1 MRFSPQILD
10 EIRARLPVSQV
21 VARKV
26 ALKKKGREYAGLS
39 PFKTEKTPSF
49 FVNDQKGFYHCF
61 ASGEHGDIFTFLIK
75 TEGVS
80 FPEAVERLAA
90 EAGVTLPKE
99 PHYNPQRENQRQ
111 RLYDLVAA
119 AGEFF
124 QRALYAANARH
135 AREYLERRR
144 LDDGAIRTFQL
155 GYAPNSRT
163 ALSEE
168 LSKQGFSQ
176 QEMIAAGLLI
186 AGDDIPRPYDRFRD
200 RVIFP
205 IHDGKGRMV
214 AFGGRA
220 LDPAQPAKYLNS
232 PETPLFHKGALLY
245 NAHRARGP
253 AFETGELVVV
263 EGYMDAIA
271 MHGAGFAGT
280 VAPLGTALTENQLQ
294 LMWRMTPEPI
304 LCLDGD
310 EAGRKAAY
318 RAIDT
323 ALSILA
329 PGRSLRF
336 VFLSDGADPDDLLRE
351 HGSAAMRTVLE
362 GARSL
367 VDVLWER
374 EWSAGDWSTPERRAG
389 LEANLRKLVNMVR
402 DESVQSH
409 YRQILRQRLDSAWGG
424 AKSRTSGRTSHSSSQ
439 GSRNGYRADRRDGG
453 FRRAGGPASHRPV
466 ERTRSLTQ
474 SSLVANHSE
483 SSLQREALIVRT
495 MLNHPWL
502 IEEYAE
508 VIADLPFTN
517 AALRRLRDGLLSL
530 LAEERDLDSGTI
542 RHQLEQLR
550 LNREVELVERIAT
563 HRGDRFADMAAD
575 KIEVEAG
582 WKHILELQKQHIL
595 RNQLAVAEDEYRSYG
610 TDDAMNRIIEI
621 QRLIA
626 GSSASEALFDD

>member
-26 ALKKKGREYAGLS
+26 SLKKKGREYAGLS

-80 FPEAVERLAA
+80 FPEAVERLAI
-90 EAGVTLPKE
+90 EAGVALPKE
-99 PHYNPQRENQRQ
+99 PQYNPQRENHRQ
-111 RLYDLVAA
+111 RLLDLVAA

-124 QRALYAANARH
+124 QRALYSDNGRNARD
-135 AREYLERRR
+135 YLDRRC

-155 GYAPNSRT
+155 GYAPNSRS
-163 ALSEE
+163 ALSEA
-168 LSKQGFSQ
+168 LSKQGFSTT
-176 QEMIAAGLLI
+176 EMIEAGLLV

-220 LDPAQPAKYLNS
+220 LDPSQPAKYLNS

-253 AFETGELVVV
+253 SFESGELVVV

-271 MHGAGFAGT
+271 MHCAGFHGT

-304 LCLDGD
+304 LCFDGD

-323 ALSILA
+323 ALSELTA
-329 PGRSLRF
+329 GRSLRF
-336 VFLSDGADPDDLLRE
+336 AFLGGGADPDDLLRE
-351 HGSAAMRTVLE
+351 HGSGAMRTVLE
-362 GARSL
+362 GARAL

-374 EWSAGDWSTPERRAG
+374 EWSAGDWTTPERRAG
-389 LEANLRKLVNMVR
+389 LEASLRKLVSGIK
-402 DESVQSH
+402 DEAVQSH
-409 YRQILRQRLDSAWGG
+409 YRQIIRERLNNAWGA
-424 AKSRTSGRTSHSSSQ
+424 AKPYAQRRDTTTRANFPQ
-439 GSRNGYRADRRDGG
+439 NGPRADRRNAS
-453 FRRAGGPASHRPV
+453 RRGGPIDQRPV

-474 SSLVANHSE
+474 SSLVAGHSE

-495 MLNHPWL
+495 LLNHPWL

-508 VIADLPFTN
+508 TIADMPFTTP
-517 AALRRLRDGLLSL
+517 ALRRVRDGMLSL
-530 LAEERDLDSGTI
+530 LAHELDLDSDTI
-542 RHQLEQLR
+542 RHQLEGLR
-550 LNREVELVERIAT
+550 LHRDLELVERTTT
-563 HRGDRFADMAAD
+563 HRGDRFADKTAD

-595 RNQLAVAEDEYRSYG
+595 RNQLTAAEDDYRSSG

-626 GSSASEALFDD
+626 GSSATEALFDD